1 MAYDMLL
8 PEMHGSIMGFDGCGC
23 TTDVDNM
30 SACGKGAERSVSAI
44 RYFAEYLWQ
53 VTLSCQKAL
62 HRCFLAFNSW
72 WWMQQIYDHNMS
84 QICFFHPFN
93 CTDN

>member
-1 MAYDMLL
+1 MDANCTQPMAYDMLL
-8 PEMHGSIMGFDGCGC
+8 PEMHGSIMGFDGFGC

-62 HRCFLAFNSW
+62 HKCFLALTLGSGCSRS
-72 WWMQQIYDHNMS
+72 MI
-84 QICFFHPFN
+84 IILEII
-93 CTDN
+93 